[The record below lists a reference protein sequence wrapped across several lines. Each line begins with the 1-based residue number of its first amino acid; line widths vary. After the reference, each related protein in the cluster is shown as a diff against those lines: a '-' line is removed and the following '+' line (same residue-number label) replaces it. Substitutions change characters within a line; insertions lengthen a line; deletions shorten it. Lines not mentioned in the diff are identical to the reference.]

1 VPAAEATHGRSSRAP
16 RGARRLELLDATLRV
31 VARDGPNA
39 ASHRAVAAEAGVPL
53 GSTTYYFSSR
63 EEMLQEALR
72 HAASNEVARIR
83 ARVESL
89 ASHTPASV
97 DWTAVLITWVL
108 DQLRPGRVPL
118 VVARFRLQLE
128 AVQSDELR
136 AVYAEWTG
144 AALDLAR
151 TILEAAGSSDPHA
164 DAPVLVAALDGLAL
178 NQLLLSEGR
187 TRERVVTALVTR
199 LMERLTHA

>member
-1 VPAAEATHGRSSRAP
+1 
-16 RGARRLELLDATLRV
+16 
-31 VARDGPNA
+31 
-39 ASHRAVAAEAGVPL
+39 
-53 GSTTYYFSSR
+53 
-63 EEMLQEALR
+63 
-72 HAASNEVARIR
+72 
-83 ARVESL
+83 
-89 ASHTPASV
+89 
-97 DWTAVLITWVL
+97 
-108 DQLRPGRVPL
+108 RVPL
-118 VVARFRLQLE
+118 LIARFRLQLE